1 MVSSFWRVMDARMNT
16 TSKCASLQAYE
27 KGWDTCFKN
36 VQMIL
41 TFSFFST
48 LLKLKV
54 VFVQRSERIAMK
66 TWNFTGPWLQKFTLL
81 LSPWTLGL
89 LHPSNVRFFWNAIYR
104 MSQQRTFIFKPHGKK
119 KLKLVLIRKGPRVK
133 SLHSTFSST
142 LHYGMYFGRSLDVR
156 KNFYL
161 CTDVSICL

>member
-1 MVSSFWRVMDARMNT
+1 MRGWIQQVNVRVCRPMKKSGTHVSKIFKWFWP
-16 TSKCASLQAYE
+16 
-27 KGWDTCFKN
+27 F
-36 VQMIL
+36 
-41 TFSFFST
+41 FFFST
-48 LLKLKV
+48 LLKLKF

-89 LHPSNVRFFWNAIYR
+89 LNPSNSRFFWNAIYR
-104 MSQQRTFIFKPHGKK
+104 LSQQRTFIFKPHGKK